1 MAMTKTVS
9 LGETLRSAR
18 RAAGLS
24 QERLAIRAGTSQA
37 AISRIERGEEEATL
51 ERLGHIAGGLGLAAS
66 LVLEPLAEPDPSSLQ
81 LLEQLRKSP
90 QTRIEELIKLA
101 RFAQEIAP

>member
-1 MAMTKTVS
+1 MSAAQ
-9 LGETLRSAR
+9 TLREAR
-18 RAAGLS
+18 RQAGLS

-37 AISRIERGEEEATL
+37 AVSRIETGAEEATV
-51 ERLGHIAGGLGLAAS
+51 ERLTQICAGLGLVPS
-66 LVLEPLAEPDPSSLQ
+66 LELGPIAEPDPSSLQ

-101 RFAQEIAP
+101 RFAQEIAR